1 MKWLMRILIAVVV
14 FYGSYQYALE
24 QMGGGVWG
32 IVLPTIAMACLAAIF
47 IGEIRGFKLHP
58 MAYAGGLIGTI
69 LGLIIGSL
77 FGYVLIGIN
86 VSGIYLFILINS
98 TFAYLGYTVGIAWGK
113 EIASLPVFHQKSKTE
128 GPRMKALD
136 TSVIIDGRIADICEA
151 GFIDGT
157 LVAPQ
162 FILNELQHIADSSDP
177 LKRARGRRGLDIL
190 NKLQK
195 NPQVRIE
202 VMTMDFPK
210 IKEVDSKLIAL
221 AKDLDADILTNDFN
235 LNKIAQLQGV
245 NVLNINQLANAVKPI
260 VLPGEG
266 MSVTITRQGKERG
279 QGVAYLDDGTM
290 VVVEQGE
297 GLLNQSVDVVVT
309 SILQTPAGRMIFA
322 APKNHAS

>member
-1 MKWLMRILIAVVV
+1 MKWLLRILIAVVV
-14 FYGSYQYALE
+14 FYGSFQYADQ
-24 QMGGGVWG
+24 QMGGGVWL
-32 IVLPTIAMACLAAIF
+32 IVLPLIALACLLAIF
-47 IGEIRGFKLHP
+47 IGEVRGFKLHP

-86 VSGIYLFILINS
+86 QSGIYLFILLNS
-98 TFAYLGYTVGIAWGK
+98 TFAYLGYTVGISWGK
-113 EIASLPVFHQKSKTE
+113 EMASLPGLRQKTRADRAKT
-128 GPRMKALD
+128 KVLD

-151 GFIDGT
+151 GFIEGS
-157 LVAPQ
+157 LGAPQ

-190 NKLQK
+190 NRLQK
-195 NPQVRIE
+195 NPQIKVE
-202 VMTMDFPK
+202 VMDIDFPK

-221 AKDLDADILTNDFN
+221 ARETGADILTNDFN
-235 LNKIAQLQGV
+235 LNKIAQIQGV

-266 MSVTITRQGKERG
+266 MNVTITRQGKERG

-322 APKNHAS
+322 APRNNVP

>member
-1 MKWLMRILIAVVV
+1 MKWLLRILIAVVV
-14 FYGSYQYALE
+14 FYGSFQYAVE
-24 QMGGGVWG
+24 QMGGGLWS
-32 IVLPTIAMACLAAIF
+32 IILPLIAEVCLLAIF
-47 IGEIRGFKLHP
+47 IGEIKGFKLHP
-58 MAYAGGLIGTI
+58 MAYAGGLLGTI

-86 VSGIYLFILINS
+86 TSGIYLFILLNS
-98 TFAYLGYTVGIAWGK
+98 TFAYLGYTVGISWGT
-113 EIASLPVFHQKSKTE
+113 EIASLPVFRQKSKGE
-128 GPRMKALD
+128 GTRLKALD
-136 TSVIIDGRIADICEA
+136 TSVIIDGRISDICEA

-195 NPQVRIE
+195 NPQVKIE
-202 VMTMDFPK
+202 VMEIDFPK

-221 AKDLDADILTNDFN
+221 AKEIGADILTNDFN
-235 LNKIAQLQGV
+235 LNKIAQIQGV
-245 NVLNINQLANAVKPI
+245 SVLNINQLANAVKPI

-266 MSVTITRQGKERG
+266 MNVTITRQGKERG

-297 GLLNQSVDVVVT
+297 NLLNQSIDVVVT

-322 APKNHAS
+322 APKNHVS

>member
-1 MKWLMRILIAVVV
+1 MKWLLRLLIALVV
-14 FYGSYQYALE
+14 FYGAYQYAVT
-24 QMGGGVWG
+24 QMGGVIWA
-32 IVLPTIAMACLAAIF
+32 IALPLIAEACLLAIF
-47 IGEIRGFKLHP
+47 IGEIKGFKLHP
-58 MAYAGGLIGTI
+58 MAYAGGLLGTI

-86 VSGIYLFILINS
+86 ESGIYLFILINS
-98 TFAYLGYTVGIAWGK
+98 MFAYLGYSVGISWGK
-113 EIASLPVFHQKSKTE
+113 EIASLPAFRQKAKAE
-128 GPRMKALD
+128 GVRMKLLD

-157 LVAPQ
+157 LIAPQ

-195 NPQVRIE
+195 SPQVKIE
-202 VMTMDFPK
+202 VMELDFPK
-210 IKEVDSKLIAL
+210 VKEVDSKLIAL
-221 AKDLDADILTNDFN
+221 AREIGADILTNDFN
-235 LNKIAQLQGV
+235 LNKIAQIQGV

-260 VLPGEG
+260 VLPGET
-266 MSVTITRQGKERG
+266 MTVTVTRQGKERG

-297 GLLNQSVDVVVT
+297 SLMNQATDVVVT

-322 APKNHAS
+322 AIKNHAA

>member
-1 MKWLMRILIAVVV
+1 MKWLLRILISLVV
-14 FYGSYQYALE
+14 FYGSYQYSLE
-24 QMGGGVWG
+24 QMGGGLWS
-32 IVLPTIAMACLAAIF
+32 IILPIIALSCLLAIF
-47 IGEIRGFKLHP
+47 IGETKGFRLHP
-58 MAYAGGLIGTI
+58 MAYAGGLLGTI

-86 VSGIYLFILINS
+86 TSGIYLFILIN
-98 TFAYLGYTVGIAWGK
+98 TLFAYLGYTVGLAWGR
-113 EIASLPVFHQKSKTE
+113 EIGSLPIFHKKVKGEAT
-128 GPRMKALD
+128 RMKILD
-136 TSVIIDGRIADICEA
+136 TSVIIDGRISDICDA
-151 GFIDGT
+151 GFVEGT

-195 NPQVRIE
+195 SPNAKVE
-202 VMTMDFPK
+202 VMDLDFPK

-221 AKDLDADILTNDFN
+221 ARDLGADVITNDFN
-235 LNKIAQLQGV
+235 LNKIAQIQGV

-260 VLPGEG
+260 VLPGES
-266 MSVTITRQGKERG
+266 MSVLITRQGKERG

-297 GLLNQSVDVVVT
+297 TLMNQSIDVVVT

-322 APKNHAS
+322 APKNNGF

>member
-1 MKWLMRILIAVVV
+1 MKWLLRILIAVVV
-14 FYGSYQYALE
+14 FYGSFQYAVE
-24 QMGGGVWG
+24 QMGGGLWS
-32 IVLPTIAMACLAAIF
+32 IILPIIAEACLLAIF
-47 IGEIRGFKLHP
+47 IGEVKGFKLHP
-58 MAYAGGLIGTI
+58 MAYAGGLLGTI

-86 VSGIYLFILINS
+86 TSGIYLFILLNS
-98 TFAYLGYTVGIAWGK
+98 TFAYLGYTVGISWGT
-113 EIASLPVFHQKSKTE
+113 EIASLPVFRQKSKGE
-128 GPRMKALD
+128 GTRLKALD
-136 TSVIIDGRIADICEA
+136 TSVIIDGRISDICEA

-195 NPQVRIE
+195 NPQVKIE
-202 VMTMDFPK
+202 VMEIDFPK

-221 AKDLDADILTNDFN
+221 AKEIGADILTNDFN
-235 LNKIAQLQGV
+235 LNKIAQIQGV
-245 NVLNINQLANAVKPI
+245 SVLNINQLANAVKPI

-266 MSVTITRQGKERG
+266 MNVTITRQGKERG

-297 GLLNQSVDVVVT
+297 NLLNQSIDVVVT

-322 APKNHAS
+322 APKNHVS

>member
-1 MKWLMRILIAVVV
+1 MKWLLRILIAVVV
-14 FYGSYQYALE
+14 FYGSFQYAVE
-24 QMGGGVWG
+24 QMGGGLWS
-32 IVLPTIAMACLAAIF
+32 IILPLIAEVCLLAIF
-47 IGEIRGFKLHP
+47 IGEVKGFKLHP
-58 MAYAGGLIGTI
+58 MAYAGGLLGTI

-86 VSGIYLFILINS
+86 TSGIYLFILLNS
-98 TFAYLGYTVGIAWGK
+98 TFAYLGYTVGISWGT
-113 EIASLPVFHQKSKTE
+113 EIASLPVFRQKSKGE
-128 GPRMKALD
+128 GTRLKALD
-136 TSVIIDGRIADICEA
+136 TSVIIDGRISDICEA

-195 NPQVRIE
+195 NPQVKIE
-202 VMTMDFPK
+202 VMEIDFPK

-221 AKDLDADILTNDFN
+221 AKEIGADILTNDFN
-235 LNKIAQLQGV
+235 LNKIAQIQGV
-245 NVLNINQLANAVKPI
+245 SVLNINQLANAVKPI

-266 MSVTITRQGKERG
+266 MNVTITRQGKERG

-297 GLLNQSVDVVVT
+297 NLLNQSIDVVVT

-322 APKNHAS
+322 APKNHVS

>member
-1 MKWLMRILIAVVV
+1 MKWLLRILIAVVV
-14 FYGSYQYALE
+14 FYGSFQYADQ
-24 QMGGGVWG
+24 QMGGGVWL
-32 IVLPTIAMACLAAIF
+32 IVLPLIALACLLAIF
-47 IGEIRGFKLHP
+47 IGEVRGFKLHP

-86 VSGIYLFILINS
+86 QSGIYLFILLNS
-98 TFAYLGYTVGIAWGK
+98 TFAYLGYTVGISWGK
-113 EIASLPVFHQKSKTE
+113 EMASLPVFRQKTRADGAKT
-128 GPRMKALD
+128 KVLD

-151 GFIDGT
+151 GFIEGS
-157 LVAPQ
+157 LGAPQ

-190 NKLQK
+190 NRLQK
-195 NPQVRIE
+195 NPQIKVE
-202 VMTMDFPK
+202 VMDIDFPK

-221 AKDLDADILTNDFN
+221 ARETGADILTNDFN
-235 LNKIAQLQGV
+235 LNKIAQIQGV

-260 VLPGEG
+260 VLPGESL
-266 MSVTITRQGKERG
+266 SVTIAKQGKEKG
-279 QGVAYLDDGTM
+279 QGVAYLEDGTM

-297 GLLNQSVDVVVT
+297 SLMNQAADVVVT

-322 APKNHAS
+322 AIKNHAA